1 MRLLKSILGMFFVCL
16 LLPAGLAIAATAAEP
31 ATRGKIRVALD
42 DNYPPY
48 VFRDANGEL
57 NGYLIDSWKL
67 WQAKTGV
74 RVELLAS
81 NWDQA
86 LQRMAAGEV
95 EVIDTIFRT
104 PEREQQ
110 LDFTAAYARIPVSIY
125 VHTGIGGITDLK
137 TLRGFLVG
145 VKAGDACAEKLEQAD
160 VSTLQRYG
168 NYENLVQAAV
178 AGQVKVFCLDEPPA
192 NYLLYRA
199 QAERNYHKA
208 FELYTGAFHRAVKK
222 GDNETLALVEQG
234 FSAITSTEQQ
244 ALRDKWM
251 GKRLDFS
258 LYGRTLGYLLAAL
271 LFVAGLIALWAILLK
286 RTVKQ
291 RTAQLASQKAQ
302 LQTLLQTIPDLVWLK
317 DAQGVYMMCNP
328 AFGEFFGASEAEIV
342 GKTDYDFVDKEL
354 ADFFREH
361 DGMAA
366 LAGKPTA
373 NEEWLTFAGRSERWL
388 FETIKTPIFDQNGG
402 LLGVLGIA
410 RNINDRKLAEEAL
423 RRSEQKFAA
432 AFRASPDAI
441 MITSGSDGRFVEV
454 SDAVERMTGYSRAEL
469 LGSSSVDFWVDSTAR
484 DHYRAQLQ
492 EQGRVVDL
500 ESRFRI
506 RSGKIRWGMLSGEL
520 IELDGQPH
528 ILGIIRDITERKL
541 ADARIHRLTQLYV
554 ALSQCNQAIVRSASP
569 EVLYD
574 QICQVAVDF
583 GGMKMAWIG
592 LVDEASRT
600 LVKTAAYGDDA
611 EYLANVQFS
620 LQEDSPYGGGPTG
633 IAVREDRPYWC
644 HDFANDPVTVPWRE
658 RGALSGWAAS
668 AALPLH
674 REGAVIG
681 VFTLYSGDVDAFDEE
696 ASELLVEM
704 ALDIDFALNA
714 FVSEAKRQQ
723 AEAAVRAAKQRYDE
737 LVERIPFGVYQVR
750 TAAAGPINFEYVSPR
765 FCAMNGLQA
774 EAILA
779 DFQNVFST
787 VHPDDLEQFVRLQQ
801 EVRQTARTL
810 RWEGRFIVDGLE
822 RWMRVESQPSVQ
834 DNGDILW
841 DGVEIDV
848 TERHRAERELAA
860 ANQRLQSLSERLLQ
874 VQEEERRMLAH
885 ELHDEIG
892 QSLTALKIT
901 LQSLGVRPETA
912 ALQKPI
918 NMAVDITDTALR
930 QVRQMSLDLRPA
942 QLDDLGLPAAIRWN
956 LERQCQLA
964 GLVAH
969 FSADG
974 LPAKFPEAIAIA
986 CYRISQEAIT
996 NIIKHAQ
1003 AREIRVRLFVIADR
1017 FCLEISDDGCGFD
1030 RAQNRD
1036 NSGFGMVSMR
1046 ERALLAGGSLEIKAY
1061 SGRGCVVSV
1070 SFSLSLLQP

>member
-1 MRLLKSILGMFFVCL
+1 MGLPKLILAVFFAGL
-16 LLPAGLAIAATAAEP
+16 LLPTGLAIAATTAEP
-31 ATRGKIRVALD
+31 ATQDKIRVALD

-48 VFRDANGEL
+48 VFRDDNGEL
-57 NGYLIDSWKL
+57 NGYLVDSWKL

-81 NWDQA
+81 EWNKA
-86 LQRMAAGEV
+86 LQRMAAGEAQ
-95 EVIDTIFRT
+95 VIDTIFRT

-110 LDFTAAYARIPVSIY
+110 LDFTPAYVQIPVSIY
-125 VHTGIGGITDLK
+125 VHAKIGGITDLK

-145 VKAGDACAEKLEQAD
+145 VKAGDACADKLGQAS

-168 NYENLVQAAV
+168 SYESLVQAAV

-199 QAERNYHKA
+199 QTERNYHKA
-208 FELYTGAFHRAVKK
+208 FELYSGEFHRAVKK
-222 GDNETLALVEQG
+222 GNKETLALVEQG
-234 FSAITSTEQQ
+234 FAAITPAEQQ

-251 GKRLDFS
+251 GKGLD
-258 LYGRTLGYLLAAL
+258 LPPYGRIFGYLLAAI
-271 LFVAGLIALWAILLK
+271 LFAAGVFALWVIFLK
-286 RTVKQ
+286 RTVNQ
-291 RTAQLASQKAQ
+291 RTAQLVSQKAH
-302 LQTLLQTIPDLVWLK
+302 LHTLLQTIPDLVWLK
-317 DAQGVYMMCNP
+317 DAQGVYLACNP

-342 GKTDYDFVDKEL
+342 GKTDYDFVNKEL
-354 ADFFREH
+354 ADSFREH
-361 DGMAA
+361 DQLAA
-366 LAGKPTA
+366 EAGKPTT
-373 NEEWLTFAGRSERWL
+373 NEEWLTFSGRSERWL
-388 FETIKTPIFDQNGG
+388 FETIKTPIVDLNGG

-454 SDAVERMTGYSRAEL
+454 SDAVERMTGYTRAEL
-469 LGSSSVDFWVDSTAR
+469 LGSSSADFWVDSTDR
-484 DHYRAQLQ
+484 DRYRAQLQ
-492 EQGRVVDL
+492 EKGRVVDM
-500 ESRFRI
+500 EARFLT
-506 RSGKIRWGMLSGEL
+506 RSGEMRWGMLSGEM
-520 IELDGQPH
+520 IEIDGMPH
-528 ILGIIRDITERKL
+528 VLAIIRDITERKL
-541 ADARIHRLTQLYV
+541 ADARIRRLTQLYA

-569 EVLYD
+569 EALFA

-583 GGMKMAWIG
+583 GGMKMAWVG
-592 LVDEASRT
+592 LMDEARQT
-600 LVKTAAYGDDA
+600 LIKTASYGDDQG
-611 EYLANVQFS
+611 YLANVQFS
-620 LQEDSPYGGGPTG
+620 LQEDSPYSCGSTC
-633 IAVREDRPYWC
+633 IAVRGDSPYWC
-644 HDFANDPVTVPWRE
+644 QDFINDPVSAPWRE
-658 RGALSGWAAS
+658 RAVRSGWAAS
-668 AALPLH
+668 AALPIH

-681 VFTLYSGDVDAFDEE
+681 VFTLYSGEANAFDQE
-696 ASELLVEM
+696 ACELLVKM

-714 FVSEAKRQQ
+714 FASEAKSQQ

-750 TAAAGPINFEYVSPR
+750 TAVSGSIQFEYVSPR
-765 FCAMNGLQA
+765 FCALNGLQA
-774 EAILA
+774 EAVLA
-779 DFQNVFST
+779 DFSQALSA
-787 VHPDDLEQFVRLQQ
+787 VHPEDRDHFIHIQQ
-801 EVRQTARTL
+801 EIRKTPRPL
-810 RWEGRFIVDGLE
+810 RWEGRFIVDGQE
-822 RWMRVESQPSVQ
+822 RWMRVESQPVIQ
-834 DNGDILW
+834 DNGDVVW
-841 DGVEIDV
+841 DGVQIDV

-930 QVRQMSLDLRPA
+930 QIRQMSLDLRPA

-964 GLVAH
+964 GLAAQ

-996 NIIKHAQ
+996 NVIKHAQ
-1003 AREIRVRLFVIADR
+1003 AKVISVRLVVIADR
-1017 FCLEISDDGCGFD
+1017 FCLEISDDGRGFD
-1030 RAQNRD
+1030 PVSCRD
-1036 NSGFGMVSMR
+1036 GAGLGMVSMR
-1046 ERALLAGGSLEIKAY
+1046 ERALLAGGCLEIKAQP
-1061 SGRGCVVSV
+1061 GRGCMVNAC
-1070 SFSLSLLQP
+1070 FSLSLLRP